1 MEAARV
7 AANNLEWK
15 KAGLMKTFA
24 EKSMLLGAMP
34 ISTIA
39 GLAYKWNRE
48 GALPGAAFRAPNT
61 GYTESAGVTTELF
74 ESVKFCGGDL
84 DVDNAYVVAGGPDVR
99 TKHEMMKATAIAQK
113 LGYSLVKG
121 SVTNEGSAT
130 ADANG
135 INGLQARYGMG
146 FGGSAVNTAVAT
158 SNQLVTNNGA
168 SNALSIAKLDETIMK
183 VDGCNALLMAKKC
196 AINLTTLLR
205 NSASI
210 TTSRDEF
217 GRVVT
222 SYNGIPILYA
232 DINGDQAALA
242 FDEGASSNTTSVYA
256 MNLSDDGLHL
266 IQAGGGMQVTDLGQ
280 IPDKPVWRTRM
291 EWYLGLV
298 DEHPRCVAR
307 LHTIADLAAVLA

>member
-1 MEAARV
+1 MEASRV

-15 KAGLMKTFA
+15 KAGLLRTFA
-24 EKSMLLGAMP
+24 EKSMLLSAMP
-34 ISTIA
+34 VSPIP
-39 GLAYKWNRE
+39 GLVYSWKRE
-48 GALPGAAFRAPNT
+48 GVLPGAAFRAPNS
-61 GYTESAGVTTELF
+61 GYTESSGTTTELF

-84 DVDNAYVVAGGPDVR
+84 DVENAYIVGGGADVR

-113 LGYSLVKG
+113 LGYALVKG
-121 SVTNEGSAT
+121 SVTTEGSGT

-135 INGLQARYGMG
+135 INGIQARYGMG
-146 FGGSAVNTAVAT
+146 FGGSAVNTTGST
-158 SNQLVTNNGA
+158 SGQLVTNNGA

-183 VDGCNALLMAKKC
+183 VDGCNALLMSKKC
-196 AINLTTLLR
+196 AINITTLLR

-217 GRVVT
+217 GRIVT
-222 SYNGIPILYA
+222 AYNGIPILYA

-256 MNLSDDGLHL
+256 FNLSEDGCHL
-266 IQAGGGMQVTDLGQ
+266 IEAGGGMQVTDLGQ
-280 IPDKPVWRTRM
+280 IPEKPSWRTRM